1 MAFQSPLIAIP
12 KKATS
17 DVDWATPIRAIIA
30 NSYGESPSAY
40 VEECSVLQ
48 RCRQDAVKGAG
59 SDATG
64 ELVAS
69 DPLAMTSAYRL
80 ALQLEI
86 YCTNTSVSWSYW
98 SCGSPRSKSLLLGR
112 SFRHHMKAFV
122 ESGSGTM
129 LSP

>member
-12 KKATS
+12 RKTTT
-17 DVDWATPIRAIIA
+17 DVDWSTPIRAIIA

-64 ELVAS
+64 ELDLTGPS
-69 DPLAMTSAYRL
+69 GRQ
-80 ALQLEI
+80 QLILCSSQHEI
-86 YCTNTSVSWSYW
+86 YCISTLVSSN
-98 SCGSPRSKSLLLGR
+98 C
-112 SFRHHMKAFV
+112 
-122 ESGSGTM
+122 
-129 LSP
+129 

>member
-12 KKATS
+12 RKTTT
-17 DVDWATPIRAIIA
+17 DVDWASPIRAIIA

-64 ELVAS
+64 ELKFSCCDVRQK
-69 DPLAMTSAYRL
+69 LIHI

-86 YCTNTSVSWSYW
+86 YCTNTLVS
-98 SCGSPRSKSLLLGR
+98 
-112 SFRHHMKAFV
+112 
-122 ESGSGTM
+122 
-129 LSP
+129 